1 MTSIHSVVD
10 LQSSVSRHPHIL
22 VRGGGTKPALSI
34 PPRGVP
40 PEGVALLDLSGLSGV
55 LEYEPSEFTFTALAG
70 TRVSDVQ
77 ALLSEHGQYLPF
89 DPPLVEACATLGGTV
104 ASGLSGP
111 GRYRYGG
118 VRDFILGVKWIN
130 GDGQLV
136 RGGGKVVKNAA
147 GFDFPKL
154 FVGSLG
160 QLGVLA
166 EVTFK
171 VFPKPE
177 AYATLRLDCPRLD
190 DALNAVYKLYGS
202 QLDIE
207 ALDVRVDARSATL
220 YVRLGGLVT
229 ALSVRL
235 ERLSGLIGRG
245 EVIEG
250 ADDAALWRNAR
261 EFEWMP
267 RGAMLVKVPL
277 TPARIAPLEAALAET
292 IIVRRYSAGGQV
304 GYFAVPTG
312 ADGLRAKLEAT
323 LSEQQ
328 LSGLVLFGQTSNP
341 FIGAPRSHHAFAQR
355 VKQALDPANRFV
367 GSGELENS

>member
-1 MTSIHSVVD
+1 MSLPE
-10 LQSSVSRHPHIL
+10 LQSAVTSHPHLL

-40 PEGVALLDLSGLSGV
+40 PEGAALLDLSALSGV
-55 LEYEPSEFTFTALAG
+55 LEYDPGEFTFTALAG

-89 DPPLVEACATLGGTV
+89 DPPLAEAGATLGGTV

-111 GRYRYGG
+111 GRYRFGG

-130 GDGQLV
+130 GAGELV

-160 QLGVLA
+160 QLGVIA
-166 EVTFK
+166 ELTFK

-177 AYATLRLDCPRLD
+177 AYATLRLNLPNLTT
-190 DALNAVYKLYGS
+190 ALEAVHKLYGS

-207 ALDVRVDARSATL
+207 ALDFRPDARSTTL
-220 YVRLGGLVT
+220 YVRLGGLMT
-229 ALSVRL
+229 ALAARL
-235 ERLSGLIGRG
+235 ERLSQLIGRG

-250 ADDAALWRNAR
+250 ADDAALWRTAR
-261 EFEWMP
+261 EFEWVP
-267 RGAMLVKVPL
+267 PGATLVKVAL
-277 TPARIAPLEAALAET
+277 TPARIAPLEAAISET
-292 IIVRRYSAGGQV
+292 IILRRYSAGGQA
-304 GYFAVPTG
+304 GYFAVPAG
-312 ADGLRAKLEAT
+312 ADGLRVKLEAA
-323 LSEQQ
+323 LNEHA
-328 LSGLVLFGQTSNP
+328 LSGLIIFGQTGNP
-341 FIGAPRSHHAFAQR
+341 FLGASRSQHALAQR
-355 VKQALDPANRFV
+355 VKQALDPALKF
-367 GSGELENS
+367 GPLQTSQG